1 MNYSEAYRYG
11 LKKLKDSGID
21 NAEFDNR
28 MIFENCFGLDRI
40 QLAIKSEQQAQKDN
54 EDKFLN
60 DLDARI
66 SGEPLQYILGL
77 WEFMGLDFYVGKGV
91 LIPREETE
99 LLVREVNRELKKSSD
114 EKIIFDLCS
123 GSGCVGI
130 SIAKLCENCKVY
142 LIEKSKDAIKY
153 LEKNVAKNNLSNITI
168 VEGDITKGFE
178 YFNLPQ
184 PNIIISNPPYIKS
197 QDIKQLQNE
206 VKREP
211 IMALDGGNDGLDFY
225 RILAQKW
232 MPFILENGM
241 IAVEIGD
248 GQADEVCMIFSQIF
262 SKITKKQD
270 FSEIMRVVIARK

>member
-1 MNYSEAYRYG
+1 MKYSDAYRYG
-11 LKKLKDSGID
+11 LKKLKNSGVD

-28 MIFENCFGLDRI
+28 MIFENCFGLDRT
-40 QLAIKSEQQAQKDN
+40 QLAIKGEQQAQKDN
-54 EDKFLN
+54 ENKFLN

-77 WEFMGLDFYVGKGV
+77 WEFMGFNFHVGKGV

-99 LLVREVNRELKKSSD
+99 LLIREVNKELEKSSD

-123 GSGCVGI
+123 GSGCIGI
-130 SIAKLCENCKVY
+130 SIAKLCANCKVY

-153 LEKNVAKNNLSNITI
+153 LEKNVSESNLSNITI
-168 VEGDITKGFE
+168 VKGDITKGFK

-184 PNIIISNPPYIKS
+184 PDIIISNPPYIKS
-197 QDIKQLQNE
+197 NDIKELQNE

-225 RILAQKW
+225 KVLAQKW
-232 MPFILENGM
+232 MPYILENGM

-248 GQADEVCMIFSQIF
+248 GQADDVCTIFSQVF

-270 FSEIMRVVIARK
+270 FSEIMRVIIARK